1 MKSKVYMYRCSD
13 DMGVVFSWKIFKSPR
28 SEQKEWKAIDAGT
41 GVIRRE
47 TEKRSRVY
55 RSDTNNTSRTE
66 RRADG
71 REK

>member
-1 MKSKVYMYRCSD
+1 MIW
-13 DMGVVFSWKIFKSPR
+13 GVGLSWKIFKTPG
-28 SEQKEWKAIDAGT
+28 SEQKEWKAVDART

-55 RSDTNNTSRTE
+55 RSDTNNTSRAE